1 MCSKKPIDLSYAA
14 GLFIPPDTHLRLQ
27 SMSETKGFLM
37 FSGGKKREHWHEMGK
52 DGGEMSV
59 LTALK
64 LQATT

>member
-1 MCSKKPIDLSYAA
+1 MLLVS
-14 GLFIPPDTHLRLQ
+14 LFPDTHLRLK